1 MTVLKNEPAPPT
13 EAPINYT
20 EEQAQIAKE
29 MINTKDYYELLGVGK
44 DFTENDLK
52 KAFRKIALKVHP
64 DKKSAPDA

>member
-20 EEQAQIAKE
+20 EEQAHIAKE
-29 MINTKDYYELLGVGK
+29 IINTKDYYELLGVGK

-52 KAFRKIALKVHP
+52 KAFRKKALKVHP
-64 DKKSAPDA
+64 YKNSAPDA